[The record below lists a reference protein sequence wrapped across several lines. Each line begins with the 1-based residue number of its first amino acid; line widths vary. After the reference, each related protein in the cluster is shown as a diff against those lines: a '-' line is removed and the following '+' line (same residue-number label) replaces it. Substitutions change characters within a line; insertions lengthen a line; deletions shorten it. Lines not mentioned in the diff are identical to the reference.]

1 MARPHE
7 SRGAHNQ
14 IDCSTRLSDLLFF
27 PIDRPFRRSDQRRYT
42 AAQACTLSNEE
53 EIAPTPSPAPLDRIV
68 ILASANL
75 LRAVARMRQ
84 TIIRPILQAGNAAG
98 SGIAA
103 LPATGAARASAVS
116 RPIDRS
122 RTVR

>member
-1 MARPHE
+1 MARPHV
-7 SRGAHNQ
+7 SCGAHNQ
-14 IDCSTRLSDLLFF
+14 IDCSPRLSDLLFL

-68 ILASANL
+68 TANL
-75 LRAVARMRQ
+75 LRAAARMRQ
-84 TIIRPILQAGNAAG
+84 AIIRPILQAGNAAG

>member
-7 SRGAHNQ
+7 FRGAHNQ

-68 ILASANL
+68 TANL
-75 LRAVARMRQ
+75 LRCRA
-84 TIIRPILQAGNAAG
+84 NAASDHPTYLAGRERSYQGVG
-98 SGIAA
+98 SRPC
-103 LPATGAARASAVS
+103 PATGAARASAVS

>member
-53 EIAPTPSPAPLDRIV
+53 EIAPTPSPAPLDRNPC
-68 ILASANL
+68 LGKSATRC
-75 LRAVARMRQ
+75 RA
-84 TIIRPILQAGNAAG
+84 NAASDHPTYLAGRERSYQGVG
-98 SGIAA
+98 S
-103 LPATGAARASAVS
+103 
-116 RPIDRS
+116 
-122 RTVR
+122 

>member
-68 ILASANL
+68 TANL
-75 LRAVARMRQ
+75 LRAAARMRQ
-84 TIIRPILQAGNAAG
+84 AIIRPILQAGNAAIREWDRG
-98 SGIAA
+98 LA
-103 LPATGAARASAVS
+103 PQRARLE
-116 RPIDRS
+116 RPRFL
-122 RTVR
+122 VRL